1 MVSGSP
7 MFYALGSMAIKYF
20 HKEKLNKT
28 KEKINKVGLSDF
40 ANLITD
46 RKTMG

>member
-20 HKEKLNKT
+20 HKEKIKQD
-28 KEKINKVGLSDF
+28 K
-40 ANLITD
+40 
-46 RKTMG
+46 RKDK